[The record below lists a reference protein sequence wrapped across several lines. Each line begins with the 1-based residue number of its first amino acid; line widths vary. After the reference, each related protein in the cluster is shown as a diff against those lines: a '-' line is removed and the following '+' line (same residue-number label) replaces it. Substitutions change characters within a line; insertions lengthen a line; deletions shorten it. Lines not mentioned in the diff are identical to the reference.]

1 VKRFRRS
8 AADFKLDVP
17 EWVRPPDVLE
27 RVCGY
32 LEEWIMER
40 DRQGPDA
47 RYEHNQNKTP
57 LPLDVYQFIW
67 DRTRMVRKD
76 FTLQNYVGGKSGHCD
91 ARAVRCHERMARWHC
106 LCEHQLSHIDQFQT
120 QQSQQNLQ
128 ELGQTLKSLNQY
140 YDDIMCRSL
149 VEVADEQGNEQRT
162 SADASKNHGCRESII
177 QGPPPVDYNGILL
190 DPKSSDQCFVGS
202 SASSSHGTAEPEM
215 RGLYILQTMM
225 NEADSGLEITRFA
238 LNLLQNRP
246 EVYYSAPVQLALTI
260 FKVR

>member
-1 VKRFRRS
+1 
-8 AADFKLDVP
+8 
-17 EWVRPPDVLE
+17 
-27 RVCGY
+27 
-32 LEEWIMER
+32 
-40 DRQGPDA
+40 
-47 RYEHNQNKTP
+47 
-57 LPLDVYQFIW
+57 
-67 DRTRMVRKD
+67 
-76 FTLQNYVGGKSGHCD
+76 
-91 ARAVRCHERMARWHC
+91 MARWHC

-140 YDDIMCRSL
+140 YDDTMGRSL
-149 VEVADEQGNEQRT
+149 VEVADENGNEQRT
-162 SADASKNHGCRESII
+162 NADASKNHGCRESTI

-190 DPKSSDQCFVGS
+190 DPQSSDQCFVGS
-202 SASSSHGTAEPEM
+202 PTSASHGTAEPEM